1 MGNLAGRCGLMHAV
15 TVSFGRN
22 VGSAPMPA
30 TDWRRFRAMV
40 RRALVDACP
49 DAVLETH
56 HGVGVW
62 DGVRE
67 QSCKVTALAG
77 DLGPAALLRLSE
89 SLAGLA
95 SAFRQ
100 DAIAVTVGRSELVM
114 P

>member
-1 MGNLAGRCGLMHAV
+1 MHAV

-22 VGSAPMPA
+22 IGADPMPA
-30 TDWRRFRAMV
+30 ADWRRFRTKV

-77 DLGPAALLRLSE
+77 DLAPTALGRLHSALGELAA
-89 SLAGLA
+89 
-95 SAFRQ
+95 AFRQ
-100 DAIAVTVGRSELVM
+100 DAIAVTVGRSELVT